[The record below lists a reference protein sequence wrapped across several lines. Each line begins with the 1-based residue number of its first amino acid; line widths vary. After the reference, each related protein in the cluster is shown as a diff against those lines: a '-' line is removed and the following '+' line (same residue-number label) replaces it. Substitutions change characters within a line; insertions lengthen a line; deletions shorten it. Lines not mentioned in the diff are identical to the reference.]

1 MDFESVFKQLDE
13 ISLTAMNGRITEI
26 VGLLIKAVVPEVK
39 MGEICMIKR
48 PGTPLLAEVV
58 GFTKDEVFLS
68 PMSEMTGVGPSSEVV
83 PLKTTL
89 HIKVGPEL
97 LGRVLDGLGNPLDE
111 DEKGPLNLQETYPV
125 MSPPPDPLKRKMIE
139 TPHLR

>member
-111 DEKGPLNLQETYPV
+111 EEKAL
-125 MSPPPDPLKRKMIE
+125 
-139 TPHLR
+139 